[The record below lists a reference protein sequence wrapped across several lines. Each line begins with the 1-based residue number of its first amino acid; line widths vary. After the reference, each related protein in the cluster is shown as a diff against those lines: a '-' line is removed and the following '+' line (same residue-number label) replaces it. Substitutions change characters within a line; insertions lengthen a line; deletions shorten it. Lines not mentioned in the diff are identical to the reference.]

1 MKGPV
6 QAFSF
11 TSLNITQTTGAD
23 NSRVSTI
30 ICIRPHTKCRSHM
43 IKAASATAVH
53 GHCLL
58 LEHSDELQVWT
69 LDYETAR
76 TFDTRNWDE
85 SLSDAKL

>member
-1 MKGPV
+1 
-6 QAFSF
+6 
-11 TSLNITQTTGAD
+11 
-23 NSRVSTI
+23 
-30 ICIRPHTKCRSHM
+30 M